1 MFPGVT
7 LCPSLNFNTE
17 PACGVPQANGAN
29 TYNAYSVNQNFR
41 APYFFNY
48 NLQVEKSLGS
58 AAVFQIGYVGSEGR
72 KLSVMLNINQLGANP
87 TGRFN
92 VQYPNVGSIV
102 QLNSA
107 GTSNYNSLQ
116 STLRIRAFHGS
127 RPSSLIPGRML
138 WT

>member
-1 MFPGVT
+1 M
-7 LCPSLNFNTE
+7 
-17 PACGVPQANGAN
+17 
-29 TYNAYSVNQNFR
+29 YSVNQNFR

-72 KLSVMLNINQLGANP
+72 KLSTMLNINQLGASS

-92 VQYPNVGSIV
+92 ALYPNVGSIL
-102 QLNSA
+102 QLNSV

-116 STLRIRAFHGS
+116 TTLRIRAFHGLSTQFGYTWAHALDVIERVS
-127 RPSSLIPGRML
+127 RTAFLS
-138 WT
+138 TATT